1 MKRIHLAITA
11 ILGLLA
17 FTAITSIATAEL
29 TKILPEPTA
38 TEPITATIRLLGA
51 GRLSQVGSRNVAECS
66 GGLGNV
72 TFTNANLGTGG
83 IEYTGCQTT
92 VSSIRVKCWGEA
104 DRTESGIV
112 LSTGTVHYVLGLE
125 MLSTG
130 RTTLVSTFA
139 ILQAQFHF
147 KCGISGVAEE
157 LILGRGCFASRDDS
171 NERLTKDVIVLSH
184 PWATGESRILEIL
197 PEGATRE
204 ILCLGEAEEGT
215 HGFTLAA
222 LEGEALISQWL
233 KRGREIE
240 VLLMN

>member
-38 TEPITATIRLLGA
+38 TEPITATITVLGRGGKLVQSG
-51 GRLSQVGSRNVAECS
+51 GRFIECT

-83 IEYTGCQTT
+83 LEYTGCTTT
-92 VSSIRVKCWGEA
+92 VGIRVKCWGEA
-104 DRTESGIV
+104 DRTESGII
-112 LSTGTVHYVLGLE
+112 LTRGTVHYVLGLE

-139 ILQAQFHF
+139 ILQEQFHF
-147 KCGISGVAEE
+147 KCGLSGVVEE
-157 LILGRGCFASRDDS
+157 LILARGCYAGRDDS
-171 NERLTKDVIVLSH
+171 NERLTKDVIVLYK

-197 PEGATRE
+197 LENTSNE
-204 ILCLGEAEEGT
+204 ILCLGESEEGT